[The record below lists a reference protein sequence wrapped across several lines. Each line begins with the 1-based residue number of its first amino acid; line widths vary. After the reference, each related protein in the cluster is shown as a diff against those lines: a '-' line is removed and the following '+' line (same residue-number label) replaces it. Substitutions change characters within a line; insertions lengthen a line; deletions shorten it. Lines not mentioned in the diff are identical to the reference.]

1 LCTPCQRSIRCHA
14 ADGVGRQTPPAV
26 ERSAGTRTGPG
37 DGAVYRTPQQWT
49 LLLHNAIADNA
60 SSLFASGSASRVS
73 ERRRAI
79 RERVLA
85 VAEEAPWCPT
95 SASVTSSSRA
105 PGGGY
110 RNAIAAERVE
120 YAADPGELSL
130 HLYDVAPRYFNRY
143 LQARIRGQV
152 AYGRLLP
159 RSHGSS
165 SHTTPPHKACVRQQT
180 SAARRNPRDRRA
192 QREL

>member
-1 LCTPCQRSIRCHA
+1 MLARKGRLKGRKPKLTTTQQTELPRGHGTGDYTITDLAELFTISDPPCTAPRSSGNCCCT
-14 ADGVGRQTPPAV
+14 TPPPITPRPCLHLGLHR
-26 ERSAGTRTGPG
+26 ESPSA
-37 DGAVYRTPQQWT
+37 DAQYE
-49 LLLHNAIADNA
+49 
-60 SSLFASGSASRVS
+60 SGCSPLPRK
-73 ERRRAI
+73 
-79 RERVLA
+79 L
-85 VAEEAPWCPT
+85 PWCPT

-120 YAADPGELSL
+120 YAADRGELSP

-165 SHTTPPHKACVRQQT
+165 SHTTPP
-180 SAARRNPRDRRA
+180 P
-192 QREL
+192 